1 MSDVLSAQLDLAN
14 SLALSISA
22 YSEQLVTSIGHFNTQ
37 HDAIKSLNKSLEKTI
52 TGIQDINNSLEG
64 VSEKLSKAEKIK
76 YTPSS
81 GLTEKIKD
89 QFRQMIKSELGLE
102 NMSASFKSADKDLK
116 STEKSL
122 SSTKKQEDK
131 IKKASE
137 DSNRSNVTAQKAN
150 KSLLQAAKDTCL
162 GATKI
167 KEFASSLK
175 DYYEEMKSKTKS
187 LFSSIASKATSIPG
201 VGMIFK
207 GAFMIGKFVIGI
219 ASIAWNVFT
228 TSMTVFL
235 NLTKTV
241 MTLPFTIA
249 NSVIDVGNDLR
260 TKVIEGIGNQV
271 EAFKDENDLSSYV
284 GQKLSN
290 LGELSKDALLALQDN
305 KSRLSK
311 IFGMNNPEQIL
322 AQTKEQLMSLGPY
335 TEVLGGTIANSIE
348 NVLFL
353 TETQKAMGIG
363 ASEMKY
369 YALEAFSGIRGI
381 IDVMSEN
388 MLAIE
393 RVSDKENQNFKILS
407 KTFHSLRT
415 NIVQFGHLSANE
427 LAEVSSEIYR
437 MKLSAEDVTAIFGKI
452 SSFEDAAN
460 MSAQL
465 FQAFGMTIDAFDM
478 VSADDPVEIIK
489 QLREG
494 MLITGKS
501 FGTLNRHE
509 KSLLKQLTG
518 LSDHVLQT
526 TFSYEGLTKTEEEFQ
541 KTAEKFDP
549 VEAMTDSMRSMSS
562 AIKSIIK
569 IMNFSNPFEALW
581 DGLMEAASRNS
592 EMADTAMK
600 LSEAYETLERTML
613 HLDDATI
620 GAITKPLSILLKRF
634 QDIITDGTL
643 AELFGKGVEAAGNF
657 FADTYAELTDTV
669 VDNQVLDFE
678 YMLKNLSKVQTD
690 ESQKLYAKY
699 EAQFKGSLEALYKSA
714 PEQMKGILERK
725 GLLDK
730 SGNLKANMS
739 VDAMRDAL
747 MFALMSNNKSF
758 AKQAESVIGD
768 NLNLDQF
775 KEDARGLVK
784 TIDKNKKKLA
794 EKVFG
799 STGINRIYERLFE
812 GVSELVE
819 EGMPLFKGIFYLGQ
833 SIMGGLVK
841 GFVIGTTALLNIV
854 NGKVDAAHELLGKHI
869 EGLKGKNIFVEW
881 LGFKDGELESM
892 SDNLAQ
898 EANKIG
904 SKGSDKLLPV
914 FKIIKDEIFGMG
926 KAILDIVSSL
936 ISKTINESYKGAKP
950 YQKAFLYYYFNDV
963 IDKAA
968 ANSAI
973 ADISSQDSA
982 SIGKSL
988 AAIETK
994 TENDDGWGG
1003 YIGFDF
1009 SWTDNKSDDYFN
1021 EHLKDRV
1028 NKIGEK
1034 SGVDG
1039 FFSGLGDQI
1048 EDVYE
1053 SRNQMESA
1061 LPLFVS
1067 ATKQIQSEYET
1078 LLKSNNSNINKGFIT
1093 FQNKMVA
1100 QTLNSIN
1107 SLGDNLQSADDMTL
1121 SSFLNSMLEYI
1132 LDFQEKKY
1140 IKKNQLKAGN
1150 DVIKLHD
1157 NDEVEVVAS
1166 KQGGLLRKA
1175 YFEISQEYKKKVE
1188 EIKVLKNKSSVL
1200 GREDIDY
1207 EEEETLVLD
1216 LLGRIN
1222 NYIEA
1227 VSQRKPAKVV
1237 QNNVRFAG
1245 Q

>member
-22 YSEQLVTSIGHFNTQ
+22 YSEQLVTSTGHFNTQ

-52 TGIQDINNSLEG
+52 SGIQDINNSLEG

-187 LFSSIASKATSIPG
+187 LFSSVASKATSIPG

-249 NSVIDVGNDLR
+249 NSVIAVGNDLR

-322 AQTKEQLMSLGPY
+322 AQAKEQLMSLGPY

-388 MLAIE
+388 MSAIK

-494 MLITGKS
+494 MLTTGKS

-526 TFSYEGLTKTEEEFQ
+526 TFSYEGLTKIEEEFQ

-643 AELFGKGVEAAGNF
+643 TELFGKGVEAAGNF
-657 FADTYAELTDTV
+657 FADTYAEITDTV

-678 YMLKNLSKVQTD
+678 YMLKNLSKVQTF
-690 ESQKLYAKY
+690 ESQKLYHKY

-730 SGNLKANMS
+730 SGKLKTDMS

-758 AKQAESVIGD
+758 AKQAEIVIGD
-768 NLNLDQF
+768 NLNLGQF

-784 TIDKNKKKLA
+784 SIDKSKKKLA

-854 NGKVDAAHELLGKHI
+854 NGKVDAAHKLLGEHI

-926 KAILDIVSSL
+926 KVIFDILSSL
-936 ISKTINESYKGAKP
+936 ISKIVVGIYDDPNTSKATKVGLDAMFGGTIAAHQVKSYFEGQGEDITKMDP
-950 YQKAFLYYYFNDV
+950 ELLSKAVGTLQGRTYFN
-963 IDKAA
+963 
-968 ANSAI
+968 
-973 ADISSQDSA
+973 
-982 SIGKSL
+982 KSGLSDPYL
-988 AAIETK
+988 AAIRKKEASAGVTDWRQQMKASHASYVAYMQYLFSNKKEFYTLLTTQFEGEDAKAFNKRKTSNKAMLDET
-994 TENDDGWGG
+994 
-1003 YIGFDF
+1003 
-1009 SWTDNKSDDYFN
+1009 
-1021 EHLKDRV
+1021 V
-1028 NKIGEK
+1028 
-1034 SGVDG
+1034 
-1039 FFSGLGDQI
+1039 
-1048 EDVYE
+1048 
-1053 SRNQMESA
+1053 
-1061 LPLFVS
+1061 
-1067 ATKQIQSEYET
+1067 T
-1078 LLKSNNSNINKGFIT
+1078 LLKQLEAIDIKSNNKDYKDISKNIYRNAQSLMGFSMRTVLNNLSKG
-1093 FQNKMVA
+1093 
-1100 QTLNSIN
+1100 
-1107 SLGDNLQSADDMTL
+1107 
-1121 SSFLNSMLEYI
+1121 
-1132 LDFQEKKY
+1132 KKF
-1140 IKKNQLKAGN
+1140 AAN
-1150 DVIKLHD
+1150 DIIKLHD